1 MARVM
6 VTMADRG
13 TATMAAMPL
22 LIMAGTPPRTTTTAT
37 LPHTTADIDRVITL
51 PPTMVLGIGV
61 HTHTTA
67 ALGTIA
73 GIQVGDPDATLK
85 SGQRKVAEMSAAFF
99 VPTWVWL

>member
-1 MARVM
+1 MVRVT

-22 LIMAGTPPRTTTTAT
+22 FITAGTPQHTTTTA
-37 LPHTTADIDRVITL
+37 TL

-61 HTHTTA
+61 HTHTTV

-73 GIQVGDPDATLK
+73 GIVTVGD
-85 SGQRKVAEMSAAFF
+85 RKVRR
-99 VPTWVWL
+99 

>member
-1 MARVM
+1 MARVT

-22 LIMAGTPPRTTTTAT
+22 LITAGTPQRTTTTG
-37 LPHTTADIDRVITL
+37 TL

-61 HTHTTA
+61 HTHTTV

-73 GIQVGDPDATLK
+73 GIVTVGD
-85 SGQRKVAEMSAAFF
+85 RKARR
-99 VPTWVWL
+99 